1 LGSDFCTING
11 VMSAPMAV
19 WAYSYNLVGMI
30 GALVRQFC
38 NVVAFKVRVTF
49 VVPERRVRSAE
60 LARTV
65 RALQSKLFHRIL
77 ARALNNQP
85 RRG

>member
-1 LGSDFCTING
+1 LGSDLCTING

-19 WAYSYNLVGMI
+19 WAYRNNFVWMI
-30 GALVRQFC
+30 GAFVCQFC
-38 NVVAFKVRVTF
+38 NMVAFKVRVTF
-49 VVPERRVRSAE
+49 VVSERSVRFAE
-60 LARTV
+60 LAGTV
-65 RALQSKLFHRIL
+65 RALQSKLLHRIL